1 MTEYAANLKQESN
14 TYKNLSKTDTLT
26 GALNRF
32 GLQEII
38 DVSFEWRR
46 ADDDIALIIMDIDHF
61 KKINDKHGHSTGDEV
76 LRAIGHHTNAHT
88 ALIIAEKIRLHISDL
103 IIPGHEE
110 MQVTASFGVSS
121 IAAKESFVDAFKRA
135 DEALY
140 LAKSEGRNRCMV
152 NETEAEKK

>member
-1 MTEYAANLKQESN
+1 
-14 TYKNLSKTDTLT
+14 
-26 GALNRF
+26 
-32 GLQEII
+32 LQEII

-76 LRAIGHHTNAHT
+76 LRAIGQLLTSTTRSFDTVARWGGEEFLLLCPHTNAHT